1 MTANVR
7 AFLTPL
13 FLMLA
18 GALAL
23 VGGVVIGDYATHGG
37 HVRVVVTSTSSA
49 SMDAQGRADQAFLNA
64 WHADTHYPVTTTYE
78 RAYTL
83 NAGYSSCGYLTMGY
97 APSTVEQWERDLHTT
112 LSRPQAHTLVSDAM
126 LTLCP
131 EPGARV

>member
-7 AFLTPL
+7 AFLIPFL
-13 FLMLA
+13 FMLA

-37 HVRVVVTSTSSA
+37 HVRVVVTSLSSA
-49 SMDAQGRADQAFLNA
+49 SMDAQGYADQSFLDTWN
-64 WHADTHYPVTTTYE
+64 ADTHYPVTTAYE

-83 NAGYSSCGYLTMGY
+83 NAGHSVCGYLDMGY
-97 APSTVEQWERDLHTT
+97 APSIVEQWERDLHTT
-112 LSRPQAHTLVSDAM
+112 LSRAQAHTLVSDAM

-131 EPGARV
+131 VSGARV